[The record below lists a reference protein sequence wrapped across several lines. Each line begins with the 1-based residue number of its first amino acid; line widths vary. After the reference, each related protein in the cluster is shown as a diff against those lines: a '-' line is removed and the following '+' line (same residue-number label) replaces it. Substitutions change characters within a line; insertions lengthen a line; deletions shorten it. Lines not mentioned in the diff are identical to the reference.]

1 MVSIAEPQTSTSQR
15 SGPIMATAVAAT
27 ISTVLPGFLVGA
39 ISVQAI
45 ADFDISE
52 ARYGWGIGSFFLAAM
67 AGSALLGKAAQ
78 KIGPRRLVVM
88 ALIVSA
94 VASLCIAL
102 LATQFWIFL
111 AFLAVTGLA
120 NSANQ
125 SAINLLLS
133 QARIERLGL
142 AIALKQSGMPAA
154 ALLGGLMV
162 PLIAVTFDWR
172 VAYGVASGMAVLAAV
187 AVVLV
192 LDRPG
197 PITKATPPPLVTD
210 RRTLLIAT
218 VGFACLAA
226 VAGALTAWTVSS
238 AVDAG
243 IEPGPAGLLL
253 SAAAGCG
260 IGVRLLLGVRL
271 DSLSRN
277 PLQVAAVLSSVGAI
291 GVLIV
296 ATRSPV
302 AVVVGSLLAFA
313 TGWVWPVLT
322 NFAIVRV
329 NRAAAAAATGITQT
343 GVYLGVFAGPL
354 LAGVLIET
362 AGYAVMWLCV
372 AVVML
377 IGVAIVGRMSMGE
390 PA

>member
-1 MVSIAEPQTSTSQR
+1 
-15 SGPIMATAVAAT
+15 MATTVAAT

-39 ISVQAI
+39 VSVQAI
-45 ADFDISE
+45 ADFGISE

-67 AGSALLGKAAQ
+67 AGSAVLGRAAQ
-78 KIGPRRLVVM
+78 RIGPRRLVVM
-88 ALIVSA
+88 SLTVSA
-94 VASLCIAL
+94 TVSLCIAIFATDFSVL
-102 LATQFWIFL
+102 LAL
-111 AFLAVTGLA
+111 LAVAGLA

-125 SAINLLLS
+125 SAVNLLLS

-162 PLIAVTFDWR
+162 PLVAVTFGWR
-172 VAYGVASGMAVLAAV
+172 VAYGVASVLAVLAAV
-187 AVVLV
+187 AVVSILE
-192 LDRPG
+192 RPG
-197 PITKATPPPLVTD
+197 PITKSTPPPLVTD
-210 RRTLLIAT
+210 RRTLLRAS

-226 VAGALTAWTVSS
+226 VAGSLTAWTVSS

-243 IEPGPAGLLL
+243 IEPGSAGLLL

-260 IGVRLLLGVRL
+260 IAVRLLLGVRL
-271 DSLSRN
+271 DSLTRN
-277 PLQVAAVLSSVGAI
+277 PLQVAAAMSTVGAI
-291 GVLIV
+291 GVLTV

-302 AVVVGSLLAFA
+302 AVLLGSLLAFA

-322 NFAIVRV
+322 NFAIVSV
-329 NRAAAAAATGITQT
+329 NRAAAATATGITQT
-343 GVYLGVFAGPL
+343 GVYLGVFGGPL
-354 LAGVLIET
+354 LSGLLIET
-362 AGYAVMWLCV
+362 AGYSVMWLCV

-377 IGVAIVGRMSMGE
+377 IGVAIVARVSMGE